1 MKRLRD
7 SIAFHEPTEAD
18 MDIENLRTF
27 LAIHETGSFLSASE
41 RVNVTQSTVSMRIKS
56 LEERLGVRLFER
68 SKAGAVATVQGR
80 RLLRY
85 ARAAVLAWEEG
96 RQQVAVPA
104 AFDTLLSI
112 GGQYSLWDTLLADY
126 LPGLRRRLPRVALRA
141 EAAAP
146 FGLMRRLS
154 EGLIDLAIL
163 YRPEAMANLR
173 LEELA
178 EDELVL
184 VTTDSNGSYRDRFV
198 QVDWG
203 RAFSDE
209 NIGAMLDIVE
219 TGVTIDLGARSA
231 QYLIDAA
238 AAGYMPRR
246 MVQKHLESGAL
257 VLAPDAPRFRYP
269 VYFACQARGAP
280 AELEEAL
287 AVLREQI

>member
-1 MKRLRD
+1 
-7 SIAFHEPTEAD
+7 

-27 LAIHETGSFLSASE
+27 LAIYDSGSFQAASE
-41 RVNVTQSTVSMRIKS
+41 RVNVTQSTVSMRIKA

-68 SKAGAVATVQGR
+68 SKAGASPTVQGR
-80 RLLRY
+80 RFLRY

-96 RQQVAVPA
+96 RQQVAIPA
-104 AFDTLLSI
+104 SFDTLLSI

-126 LPGLRRRLPRVALRA
+126 LPRLRKRLPRAALRA

-163 YRPEAMANLR
+163 YRPEAMPNLR
-173 LEELA
+173 VEELVQ
-178 EDELVL
+178 DELVL
-184 VTTDSNGSYRDRFV
+184 VTTDPQGKYRDRFV

-209 NIGAMLDIVE
+209 NIAAMLDIVE
-219 TGVTIDLGARSA
+219 SGVTIDLGARSA
-231 QYLIDAA
+231 QYLVDAA

-246 MVQKHLESGAL
+246 MVQNHLAARTL
-257 VLAPDAPRFRYP
+257 FLAPDAPSFPDP
-269 VYFACQARGAP
+269 VYFSCQARGAP
-280 AELEEAL
+280 AELEDAL
-287 AVLREQI
+287 EVLRALV